1 MRSFKSNKYFVIA
14 SLSTFVY
21 LGVGH
26 FVKLPNIVEGFCVGL
41 SNAFYLVGLFDL
53 SRFQSFKKNL
63 IERLAK

>member
-41 SNAFYLVGLFDL
+41 SIAFYLVGLSDL
-53 SRFQSFKKNL
+53 SRFQSFKKDL
-63 IERLAK
+63 IGRLAK